1 VTVILVVLLAV
12 VGAVAY
18 FKIYRPLMVWKDG
31 LSERRRLA
39 VHDKAKARHEAKRPL
54 HQTVHTFTPD
64 RIKMRILRY
73 RPQWIR
79 GKRVRIAV
87 HGLFFGRLLSVRVSP
102 TQHIA
107 CVGRTQSGK
116 SSTLRIL
123 GAWALAHP
131 DWDVVAM
138 DGKHGASVAG
148 YRGHAVVLDTMEAIE
163 DKLRHLVGHD
173 FPLLGKS
180 AKRRHTVLIVD
191 ESRIF
196 NELSPQGLADLVSV
210 MQMGH
215 ELGVHVWAGMQD
227 FKTSSVPSEIRSQFA
242 CKIGHS
248 VTSEPDSHL
257 IYKELATA
265 GWRPDR
271 LTAPGQVLVW
281 EPGRRIPHVR
291 FGLWLPAPAL
301 ASMRFPVNLCKA
313 TRPRAEAR
321 PTASVRPS
329 GRTELQVE
337 RPSWRSD
344 GRRTPARAPRLT
356 DRQAQ
361 ALAAL
366 DLMGSLGP
374 AALGAQLGVDRKR
387 AHEVLAQ
394 LSALS
399 LVAPIGD
406 GMYEL
411 THEHA
416 DTQTEMD

>member
-1 VTVILVVLLAV
+1 MEVIIFVLLAV
-12 VGAVAY
+12 LGPVGY
-18 FKIYRPLMVWKDG
+18 FKIWKPLQVWKDG
-31 LSERRRLA
+31 LPERRRLA
-39 VHDKAKARHEAKRPL
+39 VHDRAKAKHEAKRPV

-64 RIKMRILRY
+64 KIKMRILRY
-73 RPQWIR
+73 RPQKIR

-87 HGLFFGRLLSVRVSP
+87 HGLFLGRLLSVRVSP
-102 TQHIA
+102 YQHIA

-116 SSTLRIL
+116 SSTLRVL

-138 DGKHGASVAG
+138 DGKYGASVAG

-173 FPLLGKS
+173 FPVLGPS
-180 AKRRHTVLIVD
+180 TKRRHTALIVD

-242 CKIGHS
+242 CKLGHS
-248 VTSEPDSHL
+248 VTTEPDSHL

-271 LTAPGQVLVW
+271 LTAPGQILVW

-291 FGLWLPAPAL
+291 FGLWLPVPAL

-313 TRPRAEAR
+313 PRPRAE
-321 PTASVRPS
+321 SVRPS
-329 GRTELQVE
+329 DRTHGIAGQTPVMTAGRTRT
-337 RPSWRSD
+337 RP
-344 GRRTPARAPRLT
+344 AALAPRLT
-356 DRQAQ
+356 PRQAE

-366 DLMGSLGP
+366 DVMGSLGP
-374 AALGAQLGVDRKR
+374 AALGVQLGIDRKR
-387 AHEVLAQ
+387 GHEVLAQ
-394 LSALS
+394 LTALS
-399 LVAPIGD
+399 LVVPVGD
-406 GMYEL
+406 GTYALATDDNEPA
-411 THEHA
+411 EE
-416 DTQTEMD
+416 QES

>member
-1 VTVILVVLLAV
+1 
-12 VGAVAY
+12 
-18 FKIYRPLMVWKDG
+18 
-31 LSERRRLA
+31 
-39 VHDKAKARHEAKRPL
+39 
-54 HQTVHTFTPD
+54 
-64 RIKMRILRY
+64 
-73 RPQWIR
+73 
-79 GKRVRIAV
+79 
-87 HGLFFGRLLSVRVSP
+87 
-102 TQHIA
+102 
-107 CVGRTQSGK
+107 VGRTQSGK

-131 DWDVVAM
+131 NWDVIAM

-180 AKRRHTVLIVD
+180 TKRRHTALIID
-191 ESRIF
+191 ESRVF
-196 NELSPQGLADLVSV
+196 NDLSPQGLADLVSV

-313 TRPRAEAR
+313 LRPR
-321 PTASVRPS
+321 TAALPAPVRPS
-329 GRTELQVE
+329 DRTDGIAGQT
-337 RPSWRSD
+337 PAMTSD
-344 GRRTPARAPRLT
+344 GRRTPPDARAPKLT
-356 DRQAQ
+356 DRQAE

-366 DLMGSLGP
+366 DVMGTLGP
-374 AALGAQLGVDRKR
+374 AALGVQLGIDRKR
-387 AHEVLAQ
+387 AHEVLVQ
-394 LSALS
+394 LSALC
-399 LVAPIGD
+399 LVAPTGD
-406 GMYEL
+406 GTYAL
-411 THEHA
+411 TAHDNASAEEQ
-416 DTQTEMD
+416 D